1 MYVVFALECIHTYEK
16 SNYCIRYVCFC
27 LYKVI
32 NEEKKSTLYRFFN
45 RSKGMII
52 YLGKFMRVPYKDFLP
67 NKGVHY
73 KGVRLYIDIYIKL
86 DTKKYL

>member
-1 MYVVFALECIHTYEK
+1 MKKT
-16 SNYCIRYVCFC
+16 
-27 LYKVI
+27 
-32 NEEKKSTLYRFFN
+32 KSTLYSFFN
-45 RSKGMII
+45 TWRGMII